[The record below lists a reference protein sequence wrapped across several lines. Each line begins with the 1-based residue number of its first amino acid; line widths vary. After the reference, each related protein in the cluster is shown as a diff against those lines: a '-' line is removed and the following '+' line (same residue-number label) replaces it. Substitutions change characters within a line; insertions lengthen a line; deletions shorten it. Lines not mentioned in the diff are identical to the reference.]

1 MNALSTRA
9 GLLYAYTMPSPNT
22 HRGTILGRGTSS
34 NPPNRFER
42 FSFELDPNESGSDNT
57 SAPSTQF
64 LKDTSKTIIAYNESP
79 DVGFEASLNPY
90 RGCEHGCSYCY
101 ARPTHEYLGFSAGL
115 DFESKIMVKED
126 APELLRR
133 QLSAHRWKPQPI
145 VMSGVTDCYQPVE
158 RRLELT
164 RRCLEVLV
172 EFRNPVVIITKNHLV
187 TRDTDLL
194 SELAGYHAAAVFLSV
209 TTLEPRL
216 SRIMEPR
223 ASSPK
228 RRLAAMETLTRAGV
242 PVGVMV
248 APIIPGLTDHEIPSV
263 IAAAANAGAQFAGYT
278 IVRLPLAV
286 APLFE
291 RWLEQHFPHRK
302 EKVLNRL
309 RSMKGGRL
317 NDPRF
322 GHRMRGEG
330 AFADM
335 IRNLFHTACR
345 KAGIARGGPEL
356 SVAAFRKPSGAQL
369 VLFE

>member
-1 MNALSTRA
+1 
-9 GLLYAYTMPSPNT
+9 
-22 HRGTILGRGTSS
+22 
-34 NPPNRFER
+34 
-42 FSFELDPNESGSDNT
+42 
-57 SAPSTQF
+57 
-64 LKDTSKTIIAYNESP
+64 
-79 DVGFEASLNPY
+79 
-90 RGCEHGCSYCY
+90 
-101 ARPTHEYLGFSAGL
+101 
-115 DFESKIMVKED
+115 MVKEE
-126 APELLRR
+126 APELLW
-133 QLSAHRWKPQPI
+133 QELSARSWKPQPI

-158 RRLELT
+158 RRLKLT

-172 EFRNPVVIITKNHLV
+172 EFRNPVAIITKNHLV

-194 SELAGYHAAAVFLSV
+194 SDLARHRAAVVFLSV
-209 TTLEPRL
+209 TTLDARL

-228 RRLAAMETLTRAGV
+228 RRLAAIETLNRAGV

-302 EKVLNRL
+302 QKVLNRL

-322 GHRMRGEG
+322 GHRMGGEG
-330 AFADM
+330 AFAGM
-335 IRNLFHTACR
+335 IRNLFNTACR
-345 KAGIARGGPEL
+345 KAGIACDSPEL
-356 SVAAFRKPSGAQL
+356 SVAAFRKPSGGQL
-369 VLFE
+369 VLFEEA